1 MVTGVETA
9 GLVLAAI
16 PLIVEG
22 LQGYLKGIHTIQR
35 FLKMEKWLKQ
45 YLVKIEDCEV
55 VVRQF
60 MERVLLESE
69 VDVDADELLDNPGC
83 DLWQNAGLEK
93 QLRRYLGRYYEKY
106 MQTIV
111 DLGRLVDELRGK
123 LHLNKTPPTQ
133 VSAPLS
139 SLQANDRV
147 CIEDASLCSG
157 LIAFPTGSMV
167 RSGASQKRSTKN
179 DDHNDR
185 LPV

>member
-9 GLVLAAI
+9 GLVLAAL

-45 YLVKIEDCEV
+45 YLANVENCEV

-60 MERVLLESE
+60 IERVLLESE
-69 VDVDADELLDNPGC
+69 IDVDVDKLLDSPGC
-83 DLWQNAGLEK
+83 DLWQDTGLEK
-93 QLRRYLGRYYEKY
+93 QLRKYLGRYYEKY
-106 MQTIV
+106 MQTIG
-111 DLGRLVDELRGK
+111 DLSILIDELREK
-123 LHLNKTPPTQ
+123 LHLNKTLPAK

-139 SLQANDRV
+139 SLQANDRGR
-147 CIEDASLCSG
+147 IENASLCSG
-157 LIAFPTGSMV
+157 LIGFPTGSLV
-167 RSGASQKRSTKN
+167 RSGAGPKWSTKD